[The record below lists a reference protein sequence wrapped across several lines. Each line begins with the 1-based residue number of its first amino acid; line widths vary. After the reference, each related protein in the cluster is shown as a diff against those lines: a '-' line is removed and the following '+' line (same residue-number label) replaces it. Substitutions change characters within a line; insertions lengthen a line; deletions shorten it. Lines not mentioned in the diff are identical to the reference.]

1 MNFNFRVRPCKTVEQ
16 YVILLMFVFQ
26 CSGNKNGQNF
36 PLILKWLI
44 RDTPNYVS
52 FGFERS
58 PKVNGFI

>member
-44 RDTPNYVS
+44 M
-52 FGFERS
+52 
-58 PKVNGFI
+58 